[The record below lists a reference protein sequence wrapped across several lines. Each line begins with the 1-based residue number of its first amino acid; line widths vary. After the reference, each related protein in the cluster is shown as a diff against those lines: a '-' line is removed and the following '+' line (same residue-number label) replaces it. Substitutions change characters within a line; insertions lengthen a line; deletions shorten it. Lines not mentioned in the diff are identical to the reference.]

1 MSLNNLFNDVQ
12 LSSLFALSADNV
24 EHISTSFMYLV
35 LSSIAI
41 VSAIMVIGASNP
53 IHSVLFLVLVFISS
67 AGLLLLLGAE
77 LLAMLFIIVYVGA
90 IAILF
95 LFVVMMLPTHGKHL
109 YDVSTYIPIAL
120 LLIGGLSFSF
130 LAKLS
135 ANALLSPVAAG
146 DNTSVLDKVEW
157 REVAAFN
164 EHTSHGLSSHSL
176 YTNNLEGLTNTE
188 VLGRLLFTE
197 FSSFFLISGLILL
210 VAMIGAIVLTMH
222 RRGDVKRQ
230 EIYQQIA
237 RDFKTTVV
245 LVQAEKS
252 ENV

>member
-1 MSLNNLFNDVQ
+1 MSLNNLFNDVK
-12 LSSLFALSADNV
+12 LSSLLSDPSSWTVGNV
-24 EHISTSFMYLV
+24 ESLSTSLTYLI
-35 LSSIAI
+35 LSSLAI

-109 YDVSTYIPIAL
+109 YDVSTYVPIAL
-120 LLIGGLSFSF
+120 LLIGGLSF
-130 LAKLS
+130 LS
-135 ANALLSPVAAG
+135 ASAILSPVITG
-146 DNTSVLDKVEW
+146 DN
-157 REVAAFN
+157 AFKLAPADPSDTQ
-164 EHTSHGLSSHSL
+164 EFLSHGTTYSL
-176 YTNNLEGLTNTE
+176 GGPQVYTNHLEGLTNTE
-188 VLGRLLFTE
+188 VLGRLLYTE
-197 FSSFFLISGLILL
+197 FGSFFLISSLILL

-230 EIYQQIA
+230 EVYQQIA

-245 LVQAEKS
+245 LVKVDQ
-252 ENV
+252 

>member
-1 MSLNNLFNDVQ
+1 MSLSTLFSDGQ
-12 LSSLFALSADNV
+12 LSSMFALPASNAEYWSA
-24 EHISTSFMYLV
+24 SFTYLS

-41 VSAIMVIGASNP
+41 VSAIMVVGASNP

-95 LFVVMMLPTHGKHL
+95 LFVVMMLPTHGKEL

-120 LLIGGLSFSF
+120 LLIGGVSLSFI
-130 LAKLS
+130 AWLS
-135 ANALLSPVAAG
+135 ASALLSPVMSGATNLADG
-146 DNTSVLDKVEW
+146 LNRVQWK
-157 REVAAFN
+157 EVAIFN
-164 EHTSHGLSSHSL
+164 EQTSHGLSGQSV

-197 FSSFFLISGLILL
+197 FSSFFLVAGLILL

-245 LVQAEKS
+245 TMDADK
-252 ENV
+252 